1 MRTMR
6 VMTRPRS
13 DSGVAKTQAA
23 AWIDT
28 GLSTH
33 AQFGARYVGEL
44 VDEEFVLR

>member
-28 GLSTH
+28 G
-33 AQFGARYVGEL
+33 
-44 VDEEFVLR
+44 VDEEFVLRW